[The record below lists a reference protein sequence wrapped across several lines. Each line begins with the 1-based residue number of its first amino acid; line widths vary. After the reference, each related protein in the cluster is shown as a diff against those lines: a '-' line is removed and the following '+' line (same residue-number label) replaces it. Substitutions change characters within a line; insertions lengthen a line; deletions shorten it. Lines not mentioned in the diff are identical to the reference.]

1 MSEVSMD
8 YEVWFELRKQV
19 LQTLDDLAYWQ
30 GRYDSGVELNDTIIS
45 STCHLR
51 KTLGN
56 LMSLAKTACC
66 VESGEAP
73 LLVSYADVYKW
84 LRIDFETSYLV
95 LYESCKKRFFE

>member
-30 GRYDSGVELNDTIIS
+30 GRYDSGVDVNDTIVL
-45 STCHLR
+45 STGYLKRALDHLI
-51 KTLGN
+51 
-56 LMSLAKTACC
+56 SLAKIAYC
-66 VESGEAP
+66 VESGEEP
-73 LLVSYADVYKW
+73 SHADVYKW
-84 LRIDFETSYLV
+84 LRIDFETSYTV